1 MKERIIINMPVKN
14 GEKTLRRAI
23 ESILN
28 QKAVKREVIIVIAND
43 NSSDKSKEILET
55 YAGYS
60 NIIVLDVV
68 YGKSYLVR
76 NHLLEYSKTNIK
88 NYVLIGRLDCDDY
101 LLNDYVLSEIE
112 KRFDKENFD
121 VFIAGNK
128 QEQNGL
134 LKSFS
139 NQPSNKFFEVK
150 YIKNRLED
158 MSKGV
163 FASELPSCNTFIG
176 KNVKVNYP
184 KIDSA
189 EDHWFLV
196 ELLLLKDKLKITI
209 DSQLIYCVYSLDGE
223 LTEINRIND
232 AYVDSRL
239 KLLKYY
245 TDKIND

>member
-1 MKERIIINMPVKN
+1 MPVKN
-14 GEKTLRRAI
+14 GEKTLHRAI
-23 ESILN
+23 QSILN
-28 QKAVKREVIIVIAND
+28 QKEVKREVIIVIGND
-43 NSSDKSKEILET
+43 DSSDNSKEILDT
-55 YAGYS
+55 YATYD
-60 NIIVLDVV
+60 NIVVLDVN

-76 NHLLEYSKTNIK
+76 NHLLEYSKAYIQ

-101 LLNDYVLSEIE
+101 LLNDKVLSEIE
-112 KRFDKENFD
+112 KRFDNENFD

-128 QEQNGL
+128 QEHNGV
-134 LKSFS
+134 LKCNS
-139 NQPSNKFFEVK
+139 NQPSNKFFEEK
-150 YIKNRLED
+150 YLENRLKD

-163 FASELPSCNTFIG
+163 FDAELPSCNTFIG

-209 DSQLIYCVYSLDGE
+209 DSQFIYCVYSLDGE

-232 AYVDSRL
+232 TYFDSRL
-239 KLLKYY
+239 KLLKYF